1 MEIIKPTRAKA
12 GYIEVER
19 KDKYGNR
26 KPQKVKQHIVV
37 GGGMFSGK
45 EMERTMRD
53 VAEDLGVSEDQI
65 RVQTYK
71 DGEAPMESNPRH
83 RGMGQNYNKR
93 PSQPREVKKQESRP
107 RKYWFGGI

>member
-1 MEIIKPTRAKA
+1 MEIIKPTRAKS

-26 KPQKVKQHIVV
+26 RPQKVRQHIVV

-45 EMERTMRD
+45 EMEHQMRE
-53 VAEDLGVSEDQI
+53 VAQELGVSEDQI
-65 RVQTYK
+65 RVDTYK
-71 DGEAPMESNPRH
+71 NGEAPIETNPRH
-83 RGMGQNYNKR
+83 RGFNQRFEKR
-93 PSQPREVKKQESRP
+93 PSEPREVKREASRP

>member
-1 MEIIKPTRAKA
+1 MEIIKPVRAKS

-45 EMERTMRD
+45 EMEHQMQE
-53 VAEDLGVSEDQI
+53 VADELGVSEDQI
-65 RVQTYK
+65 RVDTYQ
-71 DGEAPMESNPRH
+71 DGAAP
-83 RGMGQNYNKR
+83 
-93 PSQPREVKKQESRP
+93 
-107 RKYWFGGI
+107 